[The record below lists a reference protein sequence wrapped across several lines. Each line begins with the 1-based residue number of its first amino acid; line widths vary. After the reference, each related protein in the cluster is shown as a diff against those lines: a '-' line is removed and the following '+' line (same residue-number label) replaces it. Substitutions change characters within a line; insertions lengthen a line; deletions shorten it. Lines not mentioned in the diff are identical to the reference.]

1 MKFLASTL
9 AARDVGG
16 AAVTTTAT
24 ATRSSPAAEHERE
37 RLRALVDLATWA
49 EGVGY
54 DAFGVGERHNPAF
67 LSSAP
72 AVLLGHI
79 AARTSRIRLVTTVAV
94 LSLAD
99 PVRAAEEYATLDQ
112 LSDGRLDLVI
122 GKGNDPVS
130 PGMFGVDAAELW
142 DRLAENYELFRRL
155 WREENVT
162 WTGRFRPPLH
172 GATTR
177 PRPLQQP
184 APRVWHGS
192 ASSERSSDLA
202 ARWGDPLYSANGFR
216 RTNHYLALV
225 QRYRDRL
232 VHHDHDPAATP
243 LALGVHSPVITDRSQ
258 DALALARPAF
268 AAFRDLPV
276 ARQNHFPFGS
286 LEDFIDNGSA
296 LVGTADQIIE
306 KLLDLHRRFGNQ
318 VLGIGVEGFFLTDPA
333 TTRAH
338 LERFFAEVAPTL
350 RAEVPSA
357 VWTPEP
363 PGPQDPGERRRLSA
377 PPG

>member
-1 MKFLASTL
+1 M
-9 AARDVGG
+9 
-16 AAVTTTAT
+16 
-24 ATRSSPAAEHERE
+24 
-37 RLRALVDLATWA
+37 
-49 EGVGY
+49 
-54 DAFGVGERHNPAF
+54 
-67 LSSAP
+67 
-72 AVLLGHI
+72 
-79 AARTSRIRLVTTVAV
+79 
-94 LSLAD
+94 
-99 PVRAAEEYATLDQ
+99 
-112 LSDGRLDLVI
+112 
-122 GKGNDPVS
+122 
-130 PGMFGVDAAELW
+130 
-142 DRLAENYELFRRL
+142 
-155 WREENVT
+155 
-162 WTGRFRPPLH
+162 
-172 GATTR
+172 
-177 PRPLQQP
+177 
-184 APRVWHGS
+184 
-192 ASSERSSDLA
+192 
-202 ARWGDPLYSANGFR
+202 
-216 RTNHYLALV
+216 
-225 QRYRDRL
+225 
-232 VHHDHDPAATP
+232 
-243 LALGVHSPVITDRSQ
+243 HSPVITDRSQ